1 MCTTKRWHLD
11 AHRQKRRSPFNPT
24 THLVWV
30 VGFTYFIP
38 YKYIHA
44 RCMHTLP
51 IGFTFEFLERYN
63 VSLTGLI

>member
-1 MCTTKRWHLD
+1 MSRKTKQWHLLYTG
-11 AHRQKRRSPFNPT
+11 KSVVLYLS

-30 VGFTYFIP
+30 LGFTSFIF

>member
-11 AHRQKRRSPFNPT
+11 AHRQKRRSPSSPT

-30 VGFTYFIP
+30 VGFIYFIL